1 VSFLSTVS
9 HINHKQSRF
18 GKGEVW
24 ALVSAIAYAADNL
37 FASHAVT
44 GNGLDAVMGVVLRA
58 LPVMTFAII
67 MSFFAKKRNPECVS
81 IFSNWKFIVA
91 IFAHGLLTFVI
102 GNTLLFNGFKLG
114 GVLVTTPLL
123 GTNVLWS
130 AIIASVLLHEVLN
143 KRMLSGI
150 LVSIAGVFL
159 LRIGQNTNAALPAT
173 WLNAVPLAL
182 TTAFCWALAGVLITY
197 AMRNNVDR
205 FQALAFSLFCS
216 QILMNIYLATTG
228 KFSLYWT
235 APKSLIFSVLVAG
248 LFNTVALVSVTT
260 AMQYTSVASAG
271 TVSSLQVAFAPTL
284 AWIFLGEK
292 MNLLYVFS
300 IALILFGV
308 ILTQRA
314 KLNGA
319 VKKPPKKKEQITT

>member
-1 VSFLSTVS
+1 MSTAS
-9 HINHKQSRF
+9 HFNHKQSRF

-24 ALVSAIAYAADNL
+24 ALISAVAYAADNL

-44 GNGLDAVMGVVLRA
+44 GNGLDAVMGVVLRSI
-58 LPVMTFAII
+58 PVMTFAII

-81 IFSNWKFIVA
+81 IFSSWKYLAA
-91 IFAHGLLTFVI
+91 ILAHGLLTFVI
-102 GNTLLFNGFKLG
+102 GNTLLFTAFKYG

-130 AIIASVLLHEVLN
+130 AIIAAVLLHEILN
-143 KRMLSGI
+143 KRMLTGI
-150 LVSIAGVFL
+150 LVSIAGVFM
-159 LRIGQNTNAALPAT
+159 LRIGQNSNVALPET

-182 TTAFCWALAGVLITY
+182 ITAFCWAAAGVLITY
-197 AMRNNVDR
+197 AMRNKIDR
-205 FQALAFSLFCS
+205 FQALAVSLVAS
-216 QILMNIYLATTG
+216 QIVLNIYLAVTG
-228 KFSLYWT
+228 KISLYWT
-235 APKSLIFSVLVAG
+235 APRSLILSVLAAG
-248 LFNTVALVSVTT
+248 LFNTVALVSITT

-271 TVSSLQVAFAPTL
+271 TVSSLQVAFAPAL

-292 MNLLYVFS
+292 MNLLYVLS

-314 KLNGA
+314 KSGSKVEKTPA
-319 VKKPPKKKEQITT
+319 EKESTTT